1 MSSLKITLRARL
13 RSTWYRIKR
22 AGYRAQIWRE
32 RLKRKLPGRA
42 PKPQD
47 GPLDPPRYAQASAQR
62 CPDRVVIF
70 APQKL
75 LRQTAPLTVDDEIH
89 PHFQFDLEHTV
100 PELSVCRLPKGRVWG
115 PTGAVIT
122 DDNVLLDDLS
132 IAWHQEQKSKSQ
144 HPIFSNWRYH
154 PVHRLSGTVAVLTT
168 DGADLYYHWLFQ
180 LLPRIDLLER
190 AGFGPD
196 RIDHYVV
203 NRAIHPYELD
213 SLQRLGIRAEQIVE
227 TRVHPHVQAE
237 TLLAPSIPL
246 HGSQFSKPL
255 VDFVRTR
262 LAGLPPAAECKRGQR
277 RIYLTRHG
285 AAYRHVFNEV
295 QVRERVQARG
305 FELVAPEELTFAE
318 QIQLMTEAGVVLGPH
333 GGGMSNTVFCAPGT
347 RVGEIFAEE
356 YVAPWFWFLAS
367 MTQVEYH
374 YMIAAA
380 KPRIER
386 AKRWDS
392 GAGMQV
398 DLPKLERFLD
408 RLLS

>member
-1 MSSLKITLRARL
+1 MRARL
-13 RSTWYRIKR
+13 RPTWYRCKR

-32 RLKRKLPGRA
+32 RWRRKLPGYTA
-42 PKPQD
+42 GPQD
-47 GPLDPPRYAQASAQR
+47 GPLDPPRAAQASVQL
-62 CPDRVVIF
+62 CTDRTVVYHE
-70 APQKL
+70 QKL
-75 LRQTAPLTVDDEIH
+75 LRQVAPQTIEAEIH

-100 PELSVCRLPKGRVWG
+100 PEQTVCRISNGRVWG

-122 DDNVLLDDLS
+122 ENNILLDDLS
-132 IAWHQEQKSKSQ
+132 IAWHQEQKSKGQ

-154 PVHRLSGTVAVLTT
+154 PVHRLSGTTAVLTT

-180 LLPRIDLLER
+180 LLPRVDLLER

-196 RIDHYVV
+196 RIDHYLV

-213 SLQRLGIRAEQIVE
+213 SLQRLGIRPEQLVE

-237 TLLAPSIPL
+237 TLIAPTIPL

-262 LAGLPPAAECKRGQR
+262 LAGLRPAAECTPGNR
-277 RIYLTRHG
+277 RLYLTRQG
-285 AAYRHVFNEV
+285 AGYRHVLNETA
-295 QVRERVQARG
+295 VRERVQARG
-305 FELVAPEELTFAE
+305 FELLAPEQLSFAE
-318 QIQLMTEAGVVLGPH
+318 QIQVMTEASIVLGPH

-347 RVGEIFAEE
+347 QVAEIFAEE

-374 YMIAAA
+374 YMIGAAQ
-380 KPRIER
+380 PRIER
-386 AKRWDS
+386 AERWDS
-392 GAGMQV
+392 GASMEV

-408 RLLS
+408 RLLD

>member
-1 MSSLKITLRARL
+1 MSRLKIALRTRL
-13 RSTWYRIKR
+13 RPTWYRMKR

-32 RLKRKLPGRA
+32 RLRRRLPGYQ

-47 GPLDPPRYAQASAQR
+47 GPLDPPREARSSAQH
-62 CPDRVVIF
+62 CPDRTVVLE
-70 APQKL
+70 AQKL
-75 LRQTAPLTVDDEIH
+75 LRQVAPLTIEDAIH

-100 PELSVCRLPKGRVWG
+100 PEQTVCSLRNGRVWG

-122 DDNVLLDDLS
+122 GDNALLDDLS
-132 IAWHQEQKSKSQ
+132 IAWQQDQKSKSQ

-154 PVHRLSGTVAVLTT
+154 PVHRLSGTTAVLTT

-180 LLPRIDLLER
+180 LLPRVDLLER

-196 RIDHYVV
+196 RIDHYLV
-203 NRAIHPYELD
+203 NRAIYPYEFDTL
-213 SLQRLGIRAEQIVE
+213 LRLGIRPQQIVE

-255 VDFVRTR
+255 VEFVRTR
-262 LAGLPPAAECKRGQR
+262 LAGLPPAAECTPGQR
-277 RIYLTRHG
+277 LIYLTRLG
-285 AAYRHVFNEV
+285 AGYRHVINEAE
-295 QVRERVQARG
+295 VRERVQARG
-305 FELVAPEELTFAE
+305 FELVAPEELSFAE
-318 QIQLMTEAGVVLGPH
+318 QIQLMTEARVVLGPH

-347 RVGEIFAEE
+347 RVAEFFAEE

-374 YMIAAA
+374 YMLGAA

-386 AKRWDS
+386 ADRWDS
-392 GAGMQV
+392 GASMEI
-398 DLPKLERFLD
+398 DLAKLEWLLD
-408 RLLS
+408 TLLS